1 MNVTKRDAYARSP
14 GTVMHCGRVVT
25 TTGGTIGST
34 DCEGFTVV
42 KTATKTGRYTVQL
55 ADVRGQAITALKL
68 RNCVVTLIGPDDA
81 ALTTTK
87 GLVAVIRDDDMA
99 TDGTFEIQ
107 FVQTNAG
114 NADTEVQDSASFDI
128 TFWVKDSQVK

>member
-1 MNVTKRDAYARSP
+1 MNVITRQSRSRSA
-14 GTVMHCGRVVT
+14 GMVMHSGRVVL
-25 TTGGTIGST
+25 GASGAVSST

-55 ADVRGQAITALKL
+55 TDALGRAITALKL
-68 RNCVVTLIGPDDA
+68 RNCVATVIGPDDS

-87 GLVAVIRDDDMA
+87 GVVGVIRADTVA
-99 TDGTFEIQ
+99 TNGQFYLQ

-128 TFWVKDSQVK
+128 TFWVKDSSVK